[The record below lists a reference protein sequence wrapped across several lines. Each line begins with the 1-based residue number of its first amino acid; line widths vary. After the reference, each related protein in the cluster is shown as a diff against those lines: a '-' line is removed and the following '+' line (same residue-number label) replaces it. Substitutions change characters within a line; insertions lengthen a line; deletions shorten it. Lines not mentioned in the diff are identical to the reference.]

1 MSLLQNS
8 RRILASTALAA
19 GLLALAAPLPAQ
31 AQPAHLDAVT
41 QGFVNAVTAAGGP
54 PIYTLSPQAAR
65 QVLSGAQAG
74 PVARLP
80 AEIRDLSLPTGPLGS
95 VNVRIVRPEGVAEA
109 LPVVMYFHGGGW
121 MLGGKDTHD
130 RLIREIAVGARVAV
144 IFVDYRNT
152 PDVQYPVPNEE
163 AYAATKYVVEN
174 ARVLNVDASR
184 LAVAGDS
191 AGGNMAAAVT
201 LLAKQRGGPKISHQ
215 VLFYPVTDDIS
226 LNASYAAFGNGP
238 WLTTNA
244 MHFFLDAYLPKTAR
258 NEVLAFPL
266 KASVDQLRGLPE
278 ATVIVAEND
287 LLRDEGEAYARKLIE
302 AGVSVTSTR
311 YNGAIHDFVM
321 LNGLAESPAT
331 VAAIAQANAALRRA
345 LQVK

>member
-1 MSLLQNS
+1 MSIISNT
-8 RRILASTALAA
+8 RRILATTALAVTLA
-19 GLLALAAPLPAQ
+19 GTAQ
-31 AQPAHLDAVT
+31 AQSPANLDAVT
-41 QGFVNAVTAAGGP
+41 RNFVNAVTAAGGA
-54 PIYTLSPQAAR
+54 PIYTLSPEAAR

-74 PVARLP
+74 PVAKLAAAVQDTSFP
-80 AEIRDLSLPTGPLGS
+80 VGPLGS
-95 VNVRIVRPEGVAEA
+95 VDVRIVRPEGASA
-109 LPVVMYFHGGGW
+109 PLPVVMYFHGGGW

-130 RLIREIAVGARVAV
+130 RLIREIAVGAHAAV
-144 IFVDYRNT
+144 VFVDYRRT
-152 PDVQYPVPNEE
+152 PDVVYPVPNEE

-174 ARVLNVDASR
+174 AKALNVDATR

-191 AGGNMAAAVT
+191 AGGNMAAAIT

-226 LNASYAAFGNGP
+226 QNASYAAYGNGP

-244 MHFFLDAYLPKTAR
+244 MHFFLDAHYPAAVRKDA
-258 NEVLAFPL
+258 LAFPL
-266 KASVDQLRGLPE
+266 KASVEQLKGLPA

-287 LLRDEGEAYARKLIE
+287 LLRDEGEAYARKLDA

-321 LNGLAESPAT
+321 LNGVAESPAT
-331 VAAIAQANAALRRA
+331 RAAIAQANAALRQA
-345 LQVK
+345 FQK